1 MFFSIKMIT
10 AKIPDHVGE
19 LQKAFEELLDTMF
32 KTISNIQRDAAAPTS
47 SNDPNQI
54 KFDQL
59 SSLARQ
65 IVEKTKDIDR
75 IIDRAN
81 EETCIGKDIQDIKD
95 TLNQKAE
102 SYEKKVIELNESCA
116 QAEKWLARIRQM
128 LNVIAENTPWKQR
141 FEPNA
146 PA

>member
-1 MFFSIKMIT
+1 MIT
-10 AKIPDHVGE
+10 TKIPDHVGE

-95 TLNQKAE
+95 TLIQKAE

>member
-1 MFFSIKMIT
+1 MIT